1 MPRNAAPY
9 SSLLSTLKQQAKK
22 ALASL
27 QREITRRERELMALQ
42 GEVSRWESILSGQS
56 HLGRTSTGARAGRK
70 SRGTRLDWN
79 VVLNKLPSSFSVKQV
94 AEETG
99 KPIQQA
105 YAGVARWVTDKK
117 VKKGK
122 DGYQKVG
129 AANSSST
136 REKMA

>member
-9 SSLLSTLKQQAKK
+9 SSLLTTLKQQAKK

-27 QREITRRERELMALQ
+27 QKEIARREKELTALQ
-42 GEVSRWESILSGQS
+42 GEVSRWESVLSGQS
-56 HLGRTSTGARAGRK
+56 RLGRTTAGARGRHK
-70 SRGTRLDWN
+70 PGSTRLDWN
-79 VVLNKLPSSFSVKQV
+79 AVLTKLPSSFSVKQV

-105 YAGVARWVTDKK
+105 YAGVSRWVTDKK

-122 DGYQKVG
+122 NGYQKVG
-129 AANSSST
+129 STNSSPT
-136 REKMA
+136 REKIE

>member
-27 QREITRRERELMALQ
+27 QKEITRRERELTALQ
-42 GEVSRWESILSGQS
+42 EEVSRWKSVLSEQPRR
-56 HLGRTSTGARAGRK
+56 GRVMTGPRGRRK

-79 VVLNKLPSSFSVKQV
+79 IVLSKLPSSFSVKQV

-105 YAGVARWVTDKK
+105 YAGVSRWVSDKK

-122 DGYQKVG
+122 DGYQKIG
-129 AANSSST
+129 STNSPS
-136 REKMA
+136 A

>member
-1 MPRNAAPY
+1 MPRYAAPY

-27 QREITRRERELMALQ
+27 QKEITRRERDLTTLK
-42 GEVSRWESILSGQS
+42 GEVSRWESVLSGQS
-56 HLGRTSTGARAGRK
+56 RLGRTMTGTRGRRK
-70 SRGTRLDWN
+70 SSGTRLNWN
-79 VVLNKLPSSFSVKQV
+79 AVLTQLPSSFSVKQV

-122 DGYQKVG
+122 NGYQKVG
-129 AANSSST
+129 STNSAAT